1 MTNAAPVPKPKKPTP
16 PAAGPAPEAP
26 EPRTIEEAYTAA
38 IVSSHLR
45 VEADRPGAA
54 DFLIAAGWSQSRIG
68 LAMLR
73 LHTEW
78 ERAAKPRPVSKEAV
92 ERIAK
97 EVPRTVKV
105 APPHPATQQA
115 RAQAEVDRWEANEWI
130 LVIQQLKSWK
140 GVAAILTGQMDKWK
154 VHDPSAKA
162 SKVILWWMN
171 QNCPACNG
179 TKLGPSGRGAMCR
192 PCKGTGKT
200 QPPFGEDGKR
210 LANWIDC
217 CVELARGNIGQ
228 RRSGGKR

>member
-1 MTNAAPVPKPKKPTP
+1 MTNATPAPQPKKPTP

-26 EPRTIEEAYTAA
+26 EPRTIEEANTAA

-97 EVPRTVKV
+97 EMPKENPED
-105 APPHPATQQA
+105 PPNMAA
-115 RAQAEVDRWEANEWI
+115 ALAEVARWEANEWM
-130 LVIQQLKSWK
+130 LVIQQLKTWN
-140 GVAAILTGQMDKWK
+140 GVATILTGQMDKWK
-154 VHDPSAKA
+154 VYDAGAKA
-162 SKVILWWMN
+162 PKVILWWMN
-171 QNCPACNG
+171 QNCPVCNG
-179 TKLGPSGRGAMCR
+179 AIQPGQNPCPQCGA
-192 PCKGTGKT
+192 TL
-200 QPPFGEDGKR
+200 DW
-210 LANWIDC
+210 A
-217 CVELARGNIGQ
+217 
-228 RRSGGKR
+228 

>member
-1 MTNAAPVPKPKKPTP
+1 MTNATPAPQPKKPTP

-26 EPRTIEEAYTAA
+26 EPRTIEEAYTSA

-54 DFLIAAGWSQSRIG
+54 DFLIAAGWSQSRTG

-73 LHTEW
+73 LRTEW

-92 ERIAK
+92 ERIAAELAKKNPK
-97 EVPRTVKV
+97 ELPDIE
-105 APPHPATQQA
+105 AA
-115 RAQAEVDRWEANEWI
+115 RAEVARWEANEWM
-130 LVIQQLKSWK
+130 LVIQQLKTWK
-140 GVAAILTGQMDKWK
+140 GVAAILTVQMDKWK
-154 VHDPSAKA
+154 VYDPSAKA

-179 TKLGPSGRGAMCR
+179 TKLGPSGRGTMCR

-200 QPPFGEDGKR
+200 QPPFGEEGRR